1 MKKVLTLVLFFIL
14 SMNVEAV
21 EKKIKLATLAWEPY
35 IGPELEK
42 NGPVAEIIRQA
53 LKLEGYNLELVFMP
67 WARAMAESEKASD
80 GIDGCMPK
88 YYDEEVVSKFEFSD
102 PFFESQVGF
111 IGNKKNNKEINYIY
125 DKDDLNKTYDKLNNL
140 SFGIVRGYFNEEKF
154 DKRNDLK
161 KIDVT
166 TDEMNMNN
174 LINKRVD
181 LIFIDKFVFN
191 YLLRKNFKL
200 NISPADFTMLNPP
213 IKVHKLYI
221 IFSKKAHDYKEKVK
235 SFNLGMKKLKKLKR
249 FEKIL
254 NQFEDFK

>member
-1 MKKVLTLVLFFIL
+1 MKRIFIFIISL
-14 SMNVEAV
+14 IFCMNIEGA

-53 LKLEGYNLELVFMP
+53 LKFEGYQLELVFMP

-88 YYDEEVVSKFEFSD
+88 YYDESIGNIFEFSE
-102 PFFESQVGF
+102 PFFESHVGF

-166 TDEMNMNN
+166 TDEMNMSN
-174 LINKRVD
+174 LINKKVD
-181 LIFIDKFVFN
+181 LIFIDNFVFK
-191 YLLRKNFKL
+191 YLLRKNYKL

-221 IFSKKAHDYKEKVK
+221 IFSKKAVDYKEKLK
-235 SFNLGMKKLKKLKR
+235 SFNLGMKKLSKEKKLG
-249 FEKIL
+249 KIIRE
-254 NQFEDFK
+254 FEDFR

>member
-1 MKKVLTLVLFFIL
+1 MLKLLKKNKISYVSLGTIYWTRIR
-14 SMNVEAV
+14 
-21 EKKIKLATLAWEPY
+21 KKW
-35 IGPELEK
+35 
-42 NGPVAEIIRQA
+42 PVAEIIRQA

-80 GIDGCMPK
+80 SIDGCMPK

-166 TDEMNMNN
+166 TDEMNMSN
-174 LINKRVD
+174 LINKKVD
-181 LIFIDKFVFN
+181 LIFIDNFVFK
-191 YLLRKNFKL
+191 YLLRKNYKL

-213 IKVHKLYI
+213 IKVHNLYI
-221 IFSKKAHDYKEKVK
+221 IFSKKAVDYKEKLK
-235 SFNLGMKKLKKLKR
+235 SFNLGMKKLSKQKKLG
-249 FEKIL
+249 KIIRE
-254 NQFEDFK
+254 FEDFR